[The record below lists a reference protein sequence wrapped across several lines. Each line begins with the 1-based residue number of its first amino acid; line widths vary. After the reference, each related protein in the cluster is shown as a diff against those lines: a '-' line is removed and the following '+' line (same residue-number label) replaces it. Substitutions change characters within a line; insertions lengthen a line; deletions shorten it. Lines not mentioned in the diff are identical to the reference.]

1 MHIRRI
7 GLMTLA
13 VLFVGS
19 LLAAAPAN
27 AQATRT
33 WISGVGD
40 DVNPCSRTAPC
51 KTFAGAISK
60 TAAGGEIDC
69 LDPGGFGTVTV
80 TKSITFD
87 CSGTLGS
94 ILSSGT
100 NGINITDGGSNTIV
114 VRIRGITINGAG
126 TTPGSIGINVISANA
141 VFIENV
147 IIQNFNTSPALGI
160 KFAPSSGLLF
170 VKDTIVSHNGVLPS
184 TGGGIQIANAAGG
197 FSLANVS
204 LTNNVTGLAL
214 VSNASGELL
223 RSTRSSF
230 QARFSASSS
239 PELAP
244 RAPKGETWCAA
255 SPAKMTRPWMNLSI
269 RRHWNL

>member
-1 MHIRRI
+1 
-7 GLMTLA
+7 
-13 VLFVGS
+13 
-19 LLAAAPAN
+19 
-27 AQATRT
+27 
-33 WISGVGD
+33 
-40 DVNPCSRTAPC
+40 
-51 KTFAGAISK
+51 
-60 TAAGGEIDC
+60 
-69 LDPGGFGTVTV
+69 VTV

-214 VSNASGELL
+214 VSNASGELRNSVIAGSNQNGVL
-223 RSTRSSF
+223 AAAGTLLINDTSILNNVL
-230 QARFSASSS
+230 AGVSASGATVTLGNSTITGNANGVS
-239 PELAP
+239 GSTLKSYKNNQISGNSTDGTPITAVT
-244 RAPKGETWCAA
+244 GYSNGTGQ
-255 SPAKMTRPWMNLSI
+255 
-269 RRHWNL
+269 